1 MGGAFT
7 QGSSSFVGATLGFVM
22 ESRWD
27 MKPQNAD

>member
-7 QGSSSFVGATLGFVM
+7 QGSAFFVGATLGFVT

-27 MKPQNAD
+27 TKQQ